1 MKFLKYFYVKL
12 VFDIS
17 ERLTDKRSQVGTS
30 RFVYPSAI
38 RAHLKT
44 SLHLVELG
52 ESTWPAKRVS
62 VEYSLLMSC
71 LL

>member
-1 MKFLKYFYVKL
+1 MKFLKYLYVKL

-17 ERLTDKRSQVGTS
+17 ERLTDKNSRGTS
-30 RFVYPSAI
+30 SFVYPSAI

-44 SLHLVELG
+44 SLHLVEPG
-52 ESTWPAKRVS
+52 ESTWPAKRVT

>member
-17 ERLTDKRSQVGTS
+17 ERLTDKSSRVGTS
-30 RFVYPSAI
+30 SFVDPSVI

-44 SLHLVELG
+44 SLHLVEPG
-52 ESTWPAKRVS
+52 ESPWPAKRVT